1 MNRYLSLICILLL
14 SSQSVNAETLK
25 DTIVMAENAPLI
37 KAVKAKAEAYKK
49 LYNASK
55 SKDYP
60 SIDLSY
66 SGTYLKDKP
75 VVYFGGGTF
84 QIQSQN
90 QYAGAIKLTYPL
102 FTGFAISSMI
112 DKAKYASEKVSLE
125 AKETKRNLYIGV
137 VQLYATALS
146 FKSLIDSQK
155 QAYNATQKSYNKA
168 KAFFDLGMIS
178 QSELYRIQ
186 ASLNEIKAQLIDTK
200 NNYET
205 VLAQLSS
212 TVKGDISD
220 VSPLPDVK
228 NLSLKTLTNE
238 ALLKRPDLQT
248 LKMLVKEQQS
258 QINLAKSTYY
268 PSVALFA
275 QASQI
280 GDSPEL
286 NGDGFTNKDRSAAG
300 FVINYNLFSGFK
312 TSSQVES
319 ARAAKLSAEFMLD
332 SYKDRVKS
340 EIKQSYLN
348 YKSLIA
354 QQKAR
359 QEQLKAQE
367 AYEKLI
373 KGEFDNQLTD
383 ADKLSRA
390 IAASAMAR
398 AALIAID
405 AKLYTSYA
413 KMLLEVDN
421 ESFLQTL
428 NISKETNHD

>member
-1 MNRYLSLICILLL
+1 MKRYFFLICMILLG
-14 SSQSVNAETLK
+14 SQFVDAATLK
-25 DTIVMAENAPLI
+25 DTVAMAENAPLI
-37 KAVKAKAEAYKK
+37 KAVKAKAKAYKQ
-49 LYNASK
+49 LYNVSK
-55 SKDYP
+55 SQNYP
-60 SIDLSY
+60 SLDLSY

-75 VVYFGGGTF
+75 VVYFGGSTF
-84 QIQSQN
+84 QMQSQN

-112 DKAKYASEKVSLE
+112 DKAKFASKKVSLE
-125 AKETKRNLYIGV
+125 AKDTKRNLYLSV
-137 VQLYATALS
+137 VQLYAMALS
-146 FKSLIDSQK
+146 FKHLINSQK
-155 QAYNATQKSYNKA
+155 QAYNATKKSYDKA

-186 ASLNEIKAQLIDTK
+186 ASLKKIKAQLINAK
-200 NNYET
+200 NSYET
-205 VLAQLSS
+205 ALTQLSS

-220 VSPLPDVK
+220 VSALPDVK

-248 LKMLVKEQQS
+248 LQMLVKEQQS
-258 QINLAKSTYY
+258 QINLAKSSYY
-268 PSVALFA
+268 PNVTLFA

-280 GDSPEL
+280 GDTSEL

-300 FVINYNLFSGFK
+300 FVINYNLFSGLK
-312 TSSQVES
+312 TTSQVES
-319 ARAAKLSAEFMLD
+319 ARAAKLSAEFMLE

-354 QQKAR
+354 QQEATQK
-359 QEQLKAQE
+359 QLEAQE
-367 AYEKLI
+367 SYEKLI
-373 KGEFDNQLTD
+373 EGEFENQLSD

-390 IAASAMAR
+390 IASSAMAR
-398 AALIAID
+398 AALITIN

-421 ESFLQTL
+421 ESFLQSL
-428 NISKETNHD
+428 NLSKETNHD